1 LNILITG
8 ITGFVGSH
16 LADFIVNHYQHRVYG
31 LARWRSPL
39 DNISHLLINR
49 SITLRFGDLLDL
61 ESIEKV
67 IDSVRPN
74 IIFHLAAQSY
84 VPYSHT
90 APISTLQT
98 NVIGSANLFFAAR
111 RAECVKMVH
120 VCSSS
125 EVYGQPEYTPMDE
138 AHPLNPVSPYGVSKA
153 AVDLLAQEEYEAH
166 GLPTVRTRAFTHTG
180 PRRGDVFV
188 ASAFAKQIVEVEMGH
203 RDTINVG
210 NLTSIRTFCDVRDM
224 VRAYWLTQFC
234 SFGQVYNIGGCET
247 MSIENMLQ
255 ILISLSTA
263 KIEYKSDLS
272 LFRHTDVTLQ
282 IPDTKKFTEKTG
294 WEPEIPLRRTLNDL
308 LEYHRAKARKNG

>member
-1 LNILITG
+1 MNILITG

-16 LADFIVNHYQHRVYG
+16 LADYIVNNYRHNVYG
-31 LARWRSPL
+31 FARWRSPL
-39 DNISHLLINR
+39 ENIRQHLIDR
-49 SITLRFGDLLDL
+49 SVTLKFGDLLDL
-61 ESIEKV
+61 ESVERV
-67 IDSVRPN
+67 IDAVKPG

-84 VPYSHT
+84 VPYSHI
-90 APISTLQT
+90 APVSTLQT
-98 NVIGSANLFFAAR
+98 NVIGSANLFLAAR
-111 RAECVKMVH
+111 RVGCVDMVH

-138 AHPLNPVSPYGVSKA
+138 LHPLNPVSPYGVSKA
-153 AVDLLAQEEYEAH
+153 AMDLLAGEEWEAH

-188 ASAFAKQIVEVEMGH
+188 ASAFAKQIVEVEMGR

-210 NLTSIRTFCDVRDM
+210 NLTSVRTFCDVRDM

-234 SFGQVYNIGGCET
+234 AMGKVYNVGGDET
-247 MSIENMLQ
+247 MSIEKMLH

-263 KIEYKSDLS
+263 KIEYETDLS

-282 IPDTKKFTEKTG
+282 IPDTTKFREKTG
-294 WEPEIPLRRTLNDL
+294 WEPKIPLEKTLEDL
-308 LEYHRAKARKNG
+308 LNYHRERVKDG